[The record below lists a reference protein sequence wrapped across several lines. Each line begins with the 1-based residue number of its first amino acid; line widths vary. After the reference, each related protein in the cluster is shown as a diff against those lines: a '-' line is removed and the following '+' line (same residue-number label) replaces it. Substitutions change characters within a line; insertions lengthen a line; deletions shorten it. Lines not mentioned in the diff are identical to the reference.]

1 MIELAGEGVEEIL
14 RAQNLNVERAQYF
27 TNALDT
33 RTQGLDLT
41 ANWRLRAGEA
51 RWDLSGVVNWTRN
64 RILTIREPPE
74 LQGTGALLFDPY
86 LTGGTISLEKE
97 RPEWRSTLGVDWQRG
112 LLRWQARMRYY
123 GKHTTSQLGVCEAC
137 VQEISPNALVDL
149 EVGYLLP
156 GNLSLSVGAKNLLDT
171 YPERLIPDNSFG
183 IFLFPMASPFGYNG
197 RYLYV
202 RSEITLG
209 R

>member
-1 MIELAGEGVEEIL
+1 
-14 RAQNLNVERAQYF
+14 
-27 TNALDT
+27 
-33 RTQGLDLT
+33 
-41 ANWRLRAGEA
+41 
-51 RWDLSGVVNWTRN
+51 
-64 RILTIREPPE
+64 
-74 LQGTGALLFDPY
+74 
-86 LTGGTISLEKE
+86 
-97 RPEWRSTLGVDWQRG
+97 
-112 LLRWQARMRYY
+112 
-123 GKHTTSQLGVCEAC
+123 
-137 VQEISPNALVDL
+137 
-149 EVGYLLP
+149 VGYLLP